1 MEKDFKNNQIVDA
14 YFDSDYKLDKRE
26 AETARKE
33 FKKQREEY
41 WAKEFQL
48 DSYQGAEKKMI
59 EDYMK
64 KIIEKEA
71 LMQNPNPNRALYDE
85 SQVKIK

>member
-1 MEKDFKNNQIVDA
+1 
-14 YFDSDYKLDKRE
+14 
-26 AETARKE
+26 
-33 FKKQREEY
+33 
-41 WAKEFQL
+41 
-48 DSYQGAEKKMI
+48 MI